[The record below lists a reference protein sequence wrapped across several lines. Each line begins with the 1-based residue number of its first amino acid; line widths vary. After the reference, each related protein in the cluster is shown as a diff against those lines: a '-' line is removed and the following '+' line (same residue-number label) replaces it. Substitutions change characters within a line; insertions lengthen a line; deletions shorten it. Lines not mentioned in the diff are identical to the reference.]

1 MALDESAAR
10 ARLIDVVWRVELIA
24 ARHGRL
30 MMGRW
35 DEGRH
40 KAEEGIVEIG
50 TRMPVR
56 AKEGSLKEEIR
67 KI

>member
-40 KAEEGIVEIG
+40 KKGG
-50 TRMPVR
+50 RD
-56 AKEGSLKEEIR
+56 S
-67 KI
+67 